1 MQYNRYEHSYL
12 LIYLKGIS
20 TFVEFVSIYCNILNS
35 WKWGKRLQWVSSASI
50 FTLQWNKPWD
60 RESKKKLYPNYL
72 KAWRNYR
79 GVRQGRAAR
88 VMLYFSVSTWETCHR
103 KCVCSG
109 TEGMMTARDRS
120 TYCSTDCCSDQILR
134 CTLLDS
140 KFSLIAWASWFRAGV
155 CFQTL
160 NTLHFSVGTQA
171 KRQNMDLLA
180 LSLCLSFLPSASAFT
195 LADSTVN
202 TVWPLHSGW
211 LLYPA
216 CSYDA
221 GVHSNTR
228 WRALLIKERIKDLAD
243 CRTHSNTSLPWTPLP
258 VV

>member
-35 WKWGKRLQWVSSASI
+35 WKWGKILQWVSSASI

-155 CFQTL
+155 SVFPDTE
-160 NTLHFSVGTQA
+160 HFTFLCRHTGKKTEYG
-171 KRQNMDLLA
+171 LA
-180 LSLCLSFLPSASAFT
+180 GSQSLPLLPSFSQCF
-195 LADSTVN
+195 
-202 TVWPLHSGW
+202 HS
-211 LLYPA
+211 
-216 CSYDA
+216 
-221 GVHSNTR
+221 
-228 WRALLIKERIKDLAD
+228 
-243 CRTHSNTSLPWTPLP
+243 CR
-258 VV
+258 